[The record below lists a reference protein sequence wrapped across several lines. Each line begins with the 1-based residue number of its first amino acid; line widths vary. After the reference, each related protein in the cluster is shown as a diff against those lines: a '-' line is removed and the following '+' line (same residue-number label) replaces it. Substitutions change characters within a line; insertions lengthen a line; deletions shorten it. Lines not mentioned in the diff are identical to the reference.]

1 MIMYQTTRWWLGAT
15 KNNDEL
21 NLLKLLNI
29 ESSKLSIGAILIWYD
44 IWKKGMISTF
54 KVMKVT
60 KGIGLVSSDEIRSEY
75 RNWGENDAQM
85 RQSQFINLYMNMILN
100 YRQISNIK
108 YQISKEF
115 NMIRDIL

>member
-1 MIMYQTTRWWLGAT
+1 
-15 KNNDEL
+15 
-21 NLLKLLNI
+21 
-29 ESSKLSIGAILIWYD
+29 
-44 IWKKGMISTF
+44 
-54 KVMKVT
+54 MKVT

-108 YQISKEF
+108 GTQYDKRYTLESIP
-115 NMIRDIL
+115 DIEYKRHPNVVKWSLLGKYENDGIERVELTLRCKWLR

>member
-1 MIMYQTTRWWLGAT
+1 
-15 KNNDEL
+15 
-21 NLLKLLNI
+21 
-29 ESSKLSIGAILIWYD
+29 
-44 IWKKGMISTF
+44 
-54 KVMKVT
+54 MKVT

-100 YRQISNIK
+100 YRHIE
-108 YQISKEF
+108 ISKIKDQRSKEL

>member
-44 IWKKGMISTF
+44 IWKKGMIILSKWWKSL
-54 KVMKVT
+54 KV
-60 KGIGLVSSDEIRSEY
+60 
-75 RNWGENDAQM
+75 
-85 RQSQFINLYMNMILN
+85 
-100 YRQISNIK
+100 
-108 YQISKEF
+108 
-115 NMIRDIL
+115 